1 MLDTKKFANQLIIDA
16 QMQGF
21 KPLDISFNEM
31 FQLFDFKKFEETLKL
46 LKTDE
51 FAIVLYKLALC
62 DAIFLPSIGDYSTK
76 DGKTF
81 SKFVIEYC
89 GGSDLLLREEFGGYE
104 SFDGVVT
111 PRVKNLEDNYYLL
124 GDIVY
129 CHQPKMFLLD
139 WILPYFYGLDCM
151 PFCGSFL
158 TTEHSIPMN
167 FVDTCVNARLEPS
180 EDYDIMLTEYSDKIE
195 DILDKYAEDD
205 DDGDDDYDDYLGRD
219 EFSDWGDWEDEDDE

>member
-1 MLDTKKFANQLIIDA
+1 MLDTKKFMNQLIIDA

-31 FQLFDFKKFEETLKL
+31 FALFDFKKFEETLKFL
-46 LKTDE
+46 RTDE
-51 FAIVLYKLALC
+51 FGLVLYKLALC
-62 DAIFLPSIGDYSTK
+62 DAVFLAGTVDYSTK

-89 GGSDLLLREEFGGYE
+89 GGSNLLLREEFGGYE
-104 SFDGVVT
+104 SFDGVAT
-111 PRVKNLEDNYYLL
+111 PKVKNLEDNYYLL
-124 GDIVY
+124 GDMVY

-158 TTEHSIPMN
+158 TTEHSIPMK
-167 FVDTCVNARLEPS
+167 FVETCVNARLAPT

-195 DILDKYAEDD
+195 DILVSRDVEDD
-205 DDGDDDYDDYLGRD
+205 DDDWNDDKYFGRD
-219 EFSDWGDWEDEDDE
+219 EFSDWGDWEDEGEE